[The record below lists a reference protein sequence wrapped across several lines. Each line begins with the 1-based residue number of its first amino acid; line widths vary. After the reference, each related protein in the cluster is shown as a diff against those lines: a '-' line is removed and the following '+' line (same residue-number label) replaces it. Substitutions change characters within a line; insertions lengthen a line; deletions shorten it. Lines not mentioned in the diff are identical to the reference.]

1 MSNKKRENKVATR
14 RIFNWNL
21 FFLILTSTTSNL
33 NLLVNDT
40 NIGPLSD
47 LAEVFKR
54 MDSKKLDFWGM
65 SFGEV
70 QPDFTGM
77 NPYGFIPEHL
87 QSYFLVIE
95 HSLLKDK
102 LFYHYWQ
109 NLLDTSSR
117 NAAIG
122 RHETVFTRYFS
133 NRGYVYDA
141 VVKEGTD
148 SPIYIH
154 LLRAIRDGACH
165 L

>member
-1 MSNKKRENKVATR
+1 
-14 RIFNWNL
+14 
-21 FFLILTSTTSNL
+21 
-33 NLLVNDT
+33 
-40 NIGPLSD
+40 
-47 LAEVFKR
+47 
-54 MDSKKLDFWGM
+54 M

-109 NLLDTSSR
+109 NLPDTSSR

-141 VVKEGTD
+141 VVKDGTD

-154 LLRAIRDGACH
+154 PLRAIRDGMPLVKYSALANFDDH
-165 L
+165 HSYGKSWKGSRKFQNFSNI